1 MMLLR
6 TKRVHNETSKKYFM
20 RISAFLFSNLTHEIM
35 ENCKTAAKFDKPTR
49 LCFFEVGIIDKS
61 AQMWELSI
69 NIEDLTLNSLH
80 TGVSSGGQGCCPRLE
95 TPVSYEEN
103 LR

>member
-1 MMLLR
+1 MKSWKIVKRLQNLISLL
-6 TKRVHNETSKKYFM
+6 
-20 RISAFLFSNLTHEIM
+20 AFV
-35 ENCKTAAKFDKPTR
+35 
-49 LCFFEVGIIDKS
+49 FFEVGIIDKRLKS